1 MAQITREEVEEIE
14 KIADEIIRFA
24 KVIASI
30 RWRELKS
37 FCRELGVLLAA
48 INPKIK
54 AGDVEDLCLEHLTE
68 YFEDHPF
75 K

>member
-1 MAQITREEVEEIE
+1 MSEEEVEEIE
-14 KIADEIIRFA
+14 KIADDIIRFA
-24 KVIASI
+24 KAIAST

-37 FCRELGVLLAA
+37 LCRELGVLLAA

-54 AGDVEDLCLEHLTE
+54 VADVEDLCLEYLTE

-75 K
+75 R